1 MTKVDLAEIIAREH
15 GISKVQATRIVQTFI
30 CVVREAMA
38 AGETISLRGLGTFRT
53 VRAGARVGLNP
64 RTGERV
70 TIDAIHRPRFIA
82 GRALRHA
89 VRSGSG
95 LSGDAQT
102 AYRPFSSHAHPRKA

>member
-1 MTKVDLAEIIAREH
+1 MTKVDLAEIIALQH

-30 CVVREAMA
+30 CIVRETMA
-38 AGETISLRGLGTFRT
+38 AGGTLYLSGLGTFRA

-70 TIDAIHRPRFIA
+70 TIEAIQRPRFIA

-89 VRSGSG
+89 VRAGSG
-95 LSGDAQT
+95 LSGHGQT
-102 AYRPFSSHAHPRKA
+102 AYRPFSSHAHPRKV